1 MKKHSKNDSFKNES
15 TESGIDKLVNGYDTL
30 MEQLSAWVEK
40 ADENAGPLLIN
51 GLHDAEEFMHGLGQW
66 TKEEIDLLSRY
77 VKRDIHDISQNLEK
91 KNQSLI
97 EWLQFDVKQVED
109 RVLEILSSMTDK
121 TRVELDKI
129 KHLAAK
135 SNVWH
140 TGEVTSVGTI
150 SCNKCGTEL
159 HYHKA
164 GRIPPCPKCH
174 NTEFIR

>member
-1 MKKHSKNDSFKNES
+1 MDMETKKTQPESKM
-15 TESGIDKLVNGYDTL
+15 DKLVQGYDTL
-30 MEQLSAWVEK
+30 MEQLSSWSEK

-51 GLHDAEEFMHGLGQW
+51 GLHDAEEFLHDLGQW
-66 TKEEIDLLSRY
+66 TKEEVDLLGRY

-91 KNQSLI
+91 NNQTLI
-97 EWLQFDVKQVED
+97 DWLQFDVQQIEA
-109 RVLEILSSMTDK
+109 RVLEILSTMTDK
-121 TRVELDKI
+121 TRLELNKI
-129 KHLAAK
+129 SHMAEKE
-135 SNVWH
+135 NIWH

-150 SCNKCGTEL
+150 SCNKCGKEL